1 MIGGD
6 HLGAWQPSGLGQLL
20 CLQTHQVG
28 DEQEQPAAASGE
40 GARGQGKQSD
50 IGHRLNGGAGLPWS
64 FFIQPPRQRSKPFG
78 FEDFPHSGRTQWR
91 VAVLKNLAD
100 LINGVV
106 LLAQLDDQV
115 ASRGLLGLGL
125 RAVPRREKKGGMS
138 FSAKMVTKDVEGV
151 EGVAEG
157 AGHVFGETA
166 LDQIS
171 AQGLVLAV
179 FRQAGFQEEA
189 AECTYF
195 FWCANSH
202 ENRMSH
208 TTCSVKNNLGHHL
221 QLSLYL
227 PIYKHF

>member
-1 MIGGD
+1 MIGGA
-6 HLGAWQPSGLGQLL
+6 HL
-20 CLQTHQVG
+20 
-28 DEQEQPAAASGE
+28 
-40 GARGQGKQSD
+40 R
-50 IGHRLNGGAGLPWS
+50 PW
-64 FFIQPPRQRSKPFG
+64 QRSEPLG
-78 FEDFPHSGRTQWR
+78 FEDFPNAGRAQW
-91 VAVLKNLAD
+91 ALAILQNLPE

-138 FSAKMVTKDVEGV
+138 FAAKMVTKDVEGV

-189 AECTYF
+189 AEGT
-195 FWCANSH
+195 
-202 ENRMSH
+202 
-208 TTCSVKNNLGHHL
+208 
-221 QLSLYL
+221 
-227 PIYKHF
+227 